1 MYIESVV
8 VSGPDR
14 RDASVYFTKGAN
26 VVQGGSNTGKSYI
39 VQCIKFALGSNTPP
53 KTIDESLGYTTV
65 RVKFINDDETSFTIE
80 RELSA
85 SSKPTFYDESGE
97 VQVLGVKHNP
107 TKMNSISNQILD
119 RLGLNGKLLLKG
131 TTSLNNASF
140 SLRDFEKVFL
150 MDETRIVADYSPL
163 GTGQNDGATKE
174 KSILKLLL
182 TGKDDAGVKQAKKE
196 LASKGALRHR
206 VAAVEDIIRQFYP
219 DDDAAEALELQKL
232 NSFTAQVSLR
242 LGVAENELEGA
253 FHSSEDLFTQKANQ
267 LSELEAVEGKLA
279 EDKALLDRFDMLG
292 QKYDSDRQRL
302 QGIEQAAVLLDGSDA
317 VLCPTCGN
325 HFDSESCT
333 TDVEDIKKGVSF
345 ELNRISK
352 NIHEL
357 AEAQGSLTAAIERNA
372 SSAEATKMSIVAL
385 EKLISSEIQD
395 SVQAVSD
402 LKELASCLR
411 HDKSALERRVADK
424 VRLKGEL
431 KRLGILLLE
440 EQNTYA
446 PESFEETA
454 QPLVEEIEAILK
466 RWSFPNYS
474 PVTFNFAT
482 RDITIG
488 GSARGNFG
496 KGYRAIASAAFA
508 LGLMNL
514 LKLSGRHPGFV
525 VLDSPLTTYK
535 EGDPEPGEE
544 DKEVAEDMI
553 YAFYQD
559 IADNFIDSQV
569 IVFENKEPDTA
580 IIPQLNYEHF
590 TKSRGNGRYGF
601 FPLQD

>member
-1 MYIESVV
+1 MYIESVI
-8 VSGPDR
+8 VSGPER
-14 RDASVYFTKGAN
+14 KDASVFFTKGAN
-26 VVQGGSNTGKSYI
+26 VVQGASNTGKSYI

-53 KTIDESLGYTTV
+53 KSIDESLGYTTL
-65 RVKFINDDETSFTIE
+65 RVKFVNEDNTSFTIE
-80 RELSA
+80 RELVA
-85 SSKPTFYDESGE
+85 SSKPTFYDEEGK

-107 TKMNSISNQILD
+107 TKMNSISNQVLD

-131 TTSLNNASF
+131 TASLNNASF

-163 GTGQNDGATKE
+163 GTGQKDEATKE

-182 TGKDDAGVKQAKKE
+182 TGRDDTGVKQAKKE

-219 DDDAAEALELQKL
+219 DDDATEALELQKL
-232 NSFTAQVSLR
+232 NSFTAQVALR
-242 LGVAENELEGA
+242 LGVAETELEGA
-253 FHSSEDLFTQKANQ
+253 FHSSEELFTQEANHI
-267 LSELEAVEGKLA
+267 SELEVVEGKIA
-279 EDKALLDRFDMLG
+279 EDKALLGRFDMLG
-292 QKYDSDRQRL
+292 QKYESDRQRL
-302 QGIEQAAVLLDGSDA
+302 QGIEQAAVLLDDSDA

-333 TDVEDIKKGVSF
+333 TNVDDIKKGVSF
-345 ELNRISK
+345 ELDRISK

-372 SSAEATKMSIVAL
+372 ISADATKVSISAL
-385 EKLISSEIQD
+385 EKLITSEIQD
-395 SVQAVSD
+395 SVQTVAD
-402 LKELASCLR
+402 LKELASCLK
-411 HDKSALERRVADK
+411 HDLSALERRLADK
-424 VRLKGEL
+424 VKLRAEL
-431 KRLGILLLE
+431 KRLGVLLLE
-440 EQNTYA
+440 EQNTYT
-446 PESFEETA
+446 PEDFEQSA
-454 QPLVEEIEAILK
+454 QPLVEEIQAILE
-466 RWSFPNYS
+466 RWSFPNYL
-474 PVTFNFAT
+474 PVTFNFGT
-482 RDITIG
+482 RDINIG

-514 LKLSGRHPGFV
+514 LKLTGRHPGFV

-535 EGDPEPGEE
+535 EGDPEPGDE

-559 IADNFIDSQV
+559 IADNFKGSQV
-569 IVFENKEPDTA
+569 IIFENKEPDVA

-601 FPLQD
+601 FPLKF